1 MNKNEELREV
11 QAEWVKEVFEKYI
24 DDCKKENNKLH
35 KDKENKRKGC
45 EISCPFCM
53 GLTEEYINADDNKK
67 KVMII
72 GQQPLGF
79 GCWSEHRKDFNE
91 DIETEWSHINLQKW
105 AIDYL
110 DTQLKNENKEGI
122 KYNPSPFWRFFQ
134 AVNDENT
141 VLCWNDIDKVYYGKK
156 DDTKEDNDYHEGTLT
171 YLAEKE
177 LSKPF
182 EYNGNKLSLVKR
194 EIEIANPDVVI
205 FLTGPSYALSMS
217 TALEYTNTSNT
228 KINGSRPTKKKPV
241 VKLEAIRFNNKDIK
255 VIWTYHPGYL
265 AQTKEDYNNSLFNV
279 VIDKIKSF
287 LKGNSN

>member
-1 MNKNEELREV
+1 M
-11 QAEWVKEVFEKYI
+11 
-24 DDCKKENNKLH
+24 
-35 KDKENKRKGC
+35 
-45 EISCPFCM
+45 
-53 GLTEEYINADDNKK
+53 
-67 KVMII
+67 
-72 GQQPLGF
+72 
-79 GCWSEHRKDFNE
+79 
-91 DIETEWSHINLQKW
+91 
-105 AIDYL
+105 
-110 DTQLKNENKEGI
+110 
-122 KYNPSPFWRFFQ
+122 
-134 AVNDENT
+134 
-141 VLCWNDIDKVYYGKK
+141 
-156 DDTKEDNDYHEGTLT
+156 
-171 YLAEKE
+171 
-177 LSKPF
+177 SKPF